1 MIDGGAVGKH
11 SVRILDGGPEAYP
24 RMLAAVA
31 AARASVH
38 LEVYS
43 FALDA
48 TGEHFQEAL
57 AAAARRGVRVR
68 VVLDGV
74 GSALDGRAL
83 QARLGAA
90 GADVSIFNPL
100 LALLVGRLRRNHRKV
115 LVVDG
120 EVAFLGGIN
129 IGDEYAGGDAG
140 VPWADLAAEI
150 RGPACAWLADRLG
163 GGRAPPPRGPVRFLL
178 SGLGGGGR
186 LRRRYLKAVGGA
198 RRTVLVAH
206 AYFLPDRR
214 LVRSITAASRR
225 GVAVTLLLAGTSDV
239 PFARSATARL
249 YGGLLRAGVRIVEW
263 ERSVLHAKV
272 AVVDGRRLLLGSFNL
287 DPLSLANLEVL
298 LEARGAPAGEAAR
311 WIERHVALGRVVRA
325 AELAGRSA
333 LQRFLLDLL
342 GLWAARAARFV
353 GRLLGRRASGDHTPG
368 GGRSAG

>member
-1 MIDGGAVGKH
+1 MLDGGAAGTH
-11 SVRILDGGPEAYP
+11 RVRILDGGPEAYP
-24 RMLAAVA
+24 RMLAALE

-48 TGEHFQEAL
+48 TGERFEEAL

-74 GSALDGRAL
+74 GSALDGRAA

-90 GADVSIFNPL
+90 GVEVSIYNPL

-115 LVVDG
+115 LIVDG

-129 IGDEYAGGDAG
+129 IGDEYAGGGEGA
-140 VPWADLAAEI
+140 PWADLAAEI
-150 RGPACAWLADRLG
+150 RGPACAWLARRLEG
-163 GGRAPPPRGPVRFLL
+163 QRAPPPRGPVRILL
-178 SGLGGGGR
+178 SGLGGGRR
-186 LRRRYLKAVGGA
+186 LRRRYLKAVGAA
-198 RRTVLVAH
+198 RHAVLVAH

-214 LVRSITAASRR
+214 LVRTITAASRR
-225 GVAVTLLLAGTSDV
+225 GVAVTLLLAGRSDV
-239 PFARSATARL
+239 PFARSATVRL

-263 ERSVLHAKV
+263 ERSILHAKV

-298 LEARGAPAGEAAR
+298 LEARGAPAREAAR
-311 WIERHVALGRVVRA
+311 WIERHVARGRAVLA
-325 AELAGRSA
+325 AELADRSA
-333 LQRFLLDLL
+333 LQRFLLDRL
-342 GLWAARAARFV
+342 GLWAARAAQLA
-353 GRLLGRRASGDHTPG
+353 GRLLGRREVADRTPG
-368 GGRSAG
+368 GGRSSG